1 VEDVRLHPPNGV
13 ADQAALLRSL
23 AATRRKDLPR
33 FEGMRAIAVVSGKGG
48 VGKTNLSVNLALA
61 LGELGKKTAILD
73 ADLGLA
79 NVDILFGV
87 VPRYNLGH
95 VLRGER
101 DIDDILMPISEN
113 VLAIPGGSGVQEL
126 ADLDEQSQNAFIEK
140 LAAMEHRAEILL
152 VDTGAG
158 IGRNVLSFAL
168 ASDQTLLLTTAEPTA
183 IRDSYGVLKSL
194 AVASGGGVDVAL
206 VVNMVGS
213 DEEAFG
219 VADRVQM
226 AADQF
231 LNLSIPYLGY
241 VLWDPSVTAAVR
253 LRRPFLLADPDGPAA
268 RCVRVIARRLIRVD
282 PTREDPLPTGRG
294 FKAFLFRLARRLA
307 RKAP

>member
-1 VEDVRLHPPNGV
+1 M
-13 ADQAALLRSL
+13 RS
-23 AATRRKDLPR
+23 
-33 FEGMRAIAVVSGKGG
+33 IAVVSGKGG

-61 LGELGKKTAILD
+61 LGELGVRTAILD

-87 VPRYNLGH
+87 APRYNLGH

-101 DIDDILMPISEN
+101 ELEEILLPISEH
-113 VLAIPGGSGVQEL
+113 VLVVPGGSGVQEL
-126 ADLDEQSQNAFIEK
+126 ADLDEQSQSAFIERLSSLEK
-140 LAAMEHRAEILL
+140 RSDILL

-168 ASDQTLLLTTAEPTA
+168 ASDQTILLTTAEPTA

-194 AVASGGGVDVAL
+194 VATSGGLDVSL
-206 VVNMVGS
+206 VVNMAAN
-213 DEEAFG
+213 DEDAFA

-231 LNLSIPYLGY
+231 LNVSVPYLGY
-241 VLWDPSVTAAVR
+241 VLWDRSVAAAVR
-253 LRRPFLLADPDGPAA
+253 LRRPFLLTEPDGAA
-268 RCVRVIARRLIRVD
+268 SRCVRIIARRLAGIG
-282 PTREDPLPTGRG
+282 PTQELPPPPGRG
-294 FKAFLFRLARRLA
+294 FKAFLFRLARRLG
-307 RKAP
+307 RRGAP